1 MQAKTYQHDTVLSN
15 ARQRGHRVR
24 AQLLEAEGGT
34 LTVKEV
40 AERLGTVQ
48 REIDERRRI
57 GRLVAFPARRVRYV
71 YPAWQ
76 FGPDGTLTALEE
88 ILAALDVRNPW
99 QQAAFFLA
107 KNVYLGGAS
116 PLAER
121 RRGNV
126 AAVQRAARAYG
137 EHGAA

>member
-1 MQAKTYQHDTVLSN
+1 MSYPVSDTANLSA
-15 ARQRGHRVR
+15 ARERGVR
-24 AQLLEAEGGT
+24 ARMHLLEAEGGT

-48 REIDERRRI
+48 REVEERRRA
-57 GRLVAFPARRVRYV
+57 GRLVAFPMPHVWYV

-76 FGPDGTLTALEE
+76 FGADGTLPALNE

-107 KNVYLGGAS
+107 KNVYLNGAS
-116 PLAER
+116 PLAEL

-126 AAVQRAARAYG
+126 AAVRRAAEAYG
-137 EHGAA
+137 EHGSP

>member
-1 MQAKTYQHDTVLSN
+1 MSLPVPDSANLSA
-15 ARQRGHRVR
+15 ARARGLRVR
-24 AQLLEAEGGT
+24 TYLLEAEGGT

-48 REIDERRRI
+48 RDVEERRRA
-57 GRLVAFPARRVRYV
+57 GRLIAFPIPRVWYV
-71 YPAWQ
+71 YPVWQ
-76 FGPDGTLTALEE
+76 FGPDGTLPALEE
-88 ILAALDVRNPW
+88 ILTALDTHNPW

-107 KNVYLGGAS
+107 KNVYLNSAS
-116 PLAER
+116 PLAEL

-126 AAVQRAARAYG
+126 AAVRRAAEAYG